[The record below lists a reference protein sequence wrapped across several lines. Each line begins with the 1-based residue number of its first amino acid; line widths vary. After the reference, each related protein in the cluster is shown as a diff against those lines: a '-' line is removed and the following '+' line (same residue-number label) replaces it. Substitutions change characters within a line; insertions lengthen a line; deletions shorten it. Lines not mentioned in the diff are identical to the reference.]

1 MKTNAAELEHI
12 LQKSHAEKTNLETA
26 LADSLSKIEQQNRQR
41 ESDNHLQQVCN
52 NQLIKVSNGSIILL
66 HFVFTCMYILNPIKS
81 IIAKNDIIYMSY
93 MQMHIVAL
101 ILSILLFFCEL

>member
-26 LADSLSKIEQQNRQR
+26 LADSLNKIEQQNRLR

-52 NQLIKVSNGSIILL
+52 NQQIKVSYGKMIQL
-66 HFVFTCMYILNPIKS
+66 HYLYVHSQPYKKYHC
-81 IIAKNDIIYMSY
+81 
-93 MQMHIVAL
+93 
-101 ILSILLFFCEL
+101 

>member
-26 LADSLSKIEQQNRQR
+26 LADSLNKIELQNRQR

-52 NQLIKVSNGSIILL
+52 NQQIKVSNAC
-66 HFVFTCMYILNPIKS
+66 HK
-81 IIAKNDIIYMSY
+81 
-93 MQMHIVAL
+93 L
-101 ILSILLFFCEL
+101 ILAGEYETFPVA